1 MFDVPVGR
9 VYLFQKELAL
19 FCGNVVVWCWERTGV
34 VGFGNCTG
42 WVFYLLDCTFGL
54 FLDKKQAFGV

>member
-1 MFDVPVGR
+1 MFDVPEGRCIYSSRSLLCFVGMWWFR
-9 VYLFQKELAL
+9 VGK
-19 FCGNVVVWCWERTGV
+19 GV

-54 FLDKKQAFGV
+54 FLDKKQAFDV